1 MAEKLRAEPIRAVRR
16 LLGRLNQSGTQGNG
30 MRSAL
35 DETALQD
42 WVSRL
47 DPALALCGFH
57 PFAQTDRLPVLE
69 RVVAPSGSAPV
80 ADTTQDFSQTLARL
94 VQETQAVKGGAMPS
108 SGRKNRLGAET
119 VATKAK
125 DYSAS
130 RQVGQT
136 SAQSLKPGSAGNFA
150 TGAKASQHNLRSES
164 ALPGQSSAATTGNA
178 PAGNLHAAQP
188 VEVHNVNLF
197 QQLQTLVETLQAPA
211 SESMRPTVQ
220 SVSPSPDVE
229 SVRASHTGSALLQ
242 NLTKTLLTKSA
253 PVGDVAARQHRG
265 EMHEIG
271 GKRQQV
277 SPATSAASIVTG
289 KDSVAG
295 TTQTPS
301 PISAAQKAKPGL
313 SIATPNN
320 LLSAPTQA
328 APNAP
333 TPLRPS
339 QPFQDMGR
347 FEVHTLADALND
359 YLQEQASLHGVDL
372 S

>member
-1 MAEKLRAEPIRAVRR
+1 
-16 LLGRLNQSGTQGNG
+16 

-42 WVSRL
+42 WISRL

-57 PFAQTDRLPVLE
+57 PFAQTDRLPVPE
-69 RVVAPSGSAPV
+69 RAVEPPDSAP
-80 ADTTQDFSQTLARL
+80 ATDTAQDFFQTLARL

-125 DYSAS
+125 DSSAS
-130 RQVGQT
+130 RQVGQA
-136 SAQSLKPGSAGNFA
+136 SAQSLKSGSAGNFA
-150 TGAKASQHNLRSES
+150 TSAKASQPNLRGGS
-164 ALPGQSSAATTGNA
+164 ALPIQSAAATTGNA
-178 PAGNLHAAQP
+178 PAGNLHAALP

-197 QQLQTLVETLQAPA
+197 QQLQTLVETLQTPA
-211 SESMRPTVQ
+211 SESVRPIAQ
-220 SVSPSPDVE
+220 PVSPSPGVE
-229 SVRASHTGSALLQ
+229 SVRVSHTGSALLQ
-242 NLTKTLLTKSA
+242 NLTKTLLSKSA
-253 PVGDVAARQHRG
+253 PVGDVAARHHRG

-271 GKRQQV
+271 GKRLQA
-277 SPATSAASIVTG
+277 SPSTSAAAIITG

-295 TTQTPS
+295 TTQTSS
-301 PISAAQKAKPGL
+301 PFSAAQKAKPGL

-320 LLSAPTQA
+320 LLSSPTQT

-333 TPLRPS
+333 TSLRPS
-339 QPFQDMGR
+339 QPFQDIGR

>member
-1 MAEKLRAEPIRAVRR
+1 
-16 LLGRLNQSGTQGNG
+16 

-35 DETALQD
+35 NETALQD
-42 WVSRL
+42 WISRL

-57 PFAQTDRLPVLE
+57 PFAQTDRLAVPE
-69 RVVAPSGSAPV
+69 PVVAPSGSAPV
-80 ADTTQDFSQTLARL
+80 ADTTQDFFQTLARL

-125 DYSAS
+125 DSSAS
-130 RQVGQT
+130 RQVRQA
-136 SAQSLKPGSAGNFA
+136 SAQSLKSGGAGNFA
-150 TGAKASQHNLRSES
+150 TSAKASQQNLRGET
-164 ALPGQSSAATTGNA
+164 ALLGQSSATTTGNVTV
-178 PAGNLHAAQP
+178 GNLHVAQP

-211 SESMRPTVQ
+211 SESVRPTAPTA
-220 SVSPSPDVE
+220 SPSPDME
-229 SVRASHTGSALLQ
+229 PVRASHTGSALLQ
-242 NLTKTLLTKSA
+242 NLTRALLTKSA

-271 GKRQQV
+271 GKRLQT

-289 KDSVAG
+289 KDSVGG
-295 TTQTPS
+295 TAQTSS
-301 PISAAQKAKPGL
+301 PFSAAPKAKPGL
-313 SIATPNN
+313 SITTPHNQ
-320 LLSAPTQA
+320 LSSPTQA
-328 APNAP
+328 APSAP

-339 QPFQDMGR
+339 HPFQDMGR

>member
-1 MAEKLRAEPIRAVRR
+1 
-16 LLGRLNQSGTQGNG
+16 

-42 WVSRL
+42 WINRL

-69 RVVAPSGSAPV
+69 RVVAPSGSVPAT
-80 ADTTQDFSQTLARL
+80 DTAQDFFQTLARL
-94 VQETQAVKGGAMPS
+94 VQETRAVKGGAMPS

-125 DYSAS
+125 DSTAS
-130 RQVGQT
+130 RQVGQA
-136 SAQSLKPGSAGNFA
+136 SAQSLKPRSAGNFA
-150 TGAKASQHNLRSES
+150 TGANASQPNLHGWPAS
-164 ALPGQSSAATTGNA
+164 PIQSAATTTGNA
-178 PAGNLHAAQP
+178 TVGNLHVAQP
-188 VEVHNVNLF
+188 VEEHNVNLF

-211 SESMRPTVQ
+211 SESVRPTAPTA
-220 SVSPSPDVE
+220 SPSPGME
-229 SVRASHTGSALLQ
+229 PVRASHTGSNLLQ
-242 NLTKTLLTKSA
+242 NLTRALLTKSA

-265 EMHEIG
+265 EMNEIG
-271 GKRQQV
+271 GKRLQA
-277 SPATSAASIVTG
+277 SPSTSAAAIVTG

-295 TTQTPS
+295 TAQTPS
-301 PISAAQKAKPGL
+301 PFSAAPKAKPGL
-313 SIATPNN
+313 SITTPNS

-339 QPFQDMGR
+339 QPFQDIGR

>member
-1 MAEKLRAEPIRAVRR
+1 
-16 LLGRLNQSGTQGNG
+16 

-42 WVSRL
+42 WISRL

-57 PFAQTDRLPVLE
+57 PFAQTDRLPVPE
-69 RVVAPSGSAPV
+69 PVVAPSGSVPAT
-80 ADTTQDFSQTLARL
+80 DTAQDFFQTLARL

-125 DYSAS
+125 DSTAS
-130 RQVGQT
+130 RQVGQA
-136 SAQSLKPGSAGNFA
+136 SAQSLKSGSAGNFA
-150 TGAKASQHNLRSES
+150 TSARASQHNLRSES

-178 PAGNLHAAQP
+178 TAGNLHAAQP

-197 QQLQTLVETLQAPA
+197 QQLQTLVETLQTPA
-211 SESMRPTVQ
+211 SESVRPTVQ
-220 SVSPSPDVE
+220 PASPSQGVE
-229 SVRASHTGSALLQ
+229 SARVSHTGSALLQ
-242 NLTKTLLTKSA
+242 NLTRALLTKSA

-265 EMHEIG
+265 EMNEIG
-271 GKRQQV
+271 GKRLQA
-277 SPATSAASIVTG
+277 SPSTSAATIVTG
-289 KDSVAG
+289 KDSVVG
-295 TTQTPS
+295 TAQTPS
-301 PISAAQKAKPGL
+301 PFSAAQKAKPGL
-313 SIATPNN
+313 SITTPNN

-339 QPFQDMGR
+339 LPCQDMGR